1 MGSSTRPIVAM
12 LVVAALAIAFWMLAL
27 GPKREQADELGEQ
40 VTQLSSAVQTARG
53 EVLAATEAKRSFP
66 ADYQQLVVLGQ
77 AVPSN
82 DETASLLVE
91 LERIA
96 TGSKVKFKSIQ
107 LEGSGEPAA
116 ATEAPATSGL
126 PAAATV
132 PPTEVTAALMPLGA
146 SIGPAGLAVMPYT
159 LQFSGNFFQI
169 ADFIK
174 KIDSLVHP
182 GGAKI
187 AVDGRL
193 VTINGFALS
202 ADPAGGFP
210 KLDANFSVT
219 TYLTPPGQ
227 GATTAATLGAPATAA
242 PATGE
247 APIAAAEASTPAS
260 ATVSA
265 R

>member
-1 MGSSTRPIVAM
+1 MSSSSTRPLIAIV
-12 LVVAALAIAFWMLAL
+12 VIAALAIAFWMLAL
-27 GPKREQADELGEQ
+27 GPKREQADDLGAQ
-40 VTQLSSAVQTARG
+40 VTQLNSSIETARS
-53 EVLAATEAKRSFP
+53 EMLVATEAKRSFP
-66 ADYQQLVVLGQ
+66 ADYQQLVILGQ

-107 LEGSGEPAA
+107 LEGEGEPSSTGETPSTAGLSA
-116 ATEAPATSGL
+116 EATA
-126 PAAATV
+126 
-132 PPTEVTAALMPLGA
+132 PPTEVAASLMPLGA

-159 LQFSGNFFQI
+159 LEFSGSFFQI

-174 KIDSLVHP
+174 KIDSLVYP
-182 GGAKI
+182 DGEKV

-202 ADPAGGFP
+202 PDPDQGFP
-210 KLDANFSVT
+210 RLDANFSVT
-219 TYLTPPGQ
+219 TYLAPPGQ
-227 GATTAATLGAPATAA
+227 AAAAATAVAPETAA
-242 PATGE
+242 PAGGE
-247 APIAAAEASTPAS
+247 APIAAAEPSTPAS
-260 ATVSA
+260 ETVSA